1 MILEVNNL
9 VKEYPSF
16 RLDNVSFKMEEG
28 YITGFIGA
36 NGAGKSTTLKSIL
49 NLTQP
54 DQGEVKIFG
63 LPVKEHEAAIKQD
76 VGFMMGAVDYYPHH
90 KVKTI
95 AKIYQRFYERFDETV
110 FSSYL
115 KRFSIDAN
123 KRISALSTGMKVKLA
138 LSFALSHQAKLFI
151 FDEPTSG
158 LDPVA
163 RDEVLDL
170 FREIIEKG
178 DKSILFSTHIT
189 SDLDKCADYILFV
202 KNGKLIADDTKD
214 DLIDSHVL
222 IGGNTNLLAGDLA
235 ERMIG
240 YKKNAYSFRGLIKKQ
255 NLKTTDNVS
264 REVPDLE
271 DIMVYYNKEDQ
282 NESI

>member
-271 DIMVYYNKEDQ
+271 DIMVYYNKENQ

>member
-49 NLTQP
+49 NLTRP

-95 AKIYQRFYERFDETV
+95 AKIYQRFYERFDDTV

-202 KNGKLIADDTKD
+202 KNGKIIADDTKD

-222 IGGNTNLLAGDLA
+222 IGGSTNLLAGDLP

-240 YKKNAYSFRGLIKKQ
+240 YKKNAYSFRGLIRKQ
-255 NLKTTDNVS
+255 NLKIADNVS

-271 DIMVYYNKEDQ
+271 DIMVYYNKENQ